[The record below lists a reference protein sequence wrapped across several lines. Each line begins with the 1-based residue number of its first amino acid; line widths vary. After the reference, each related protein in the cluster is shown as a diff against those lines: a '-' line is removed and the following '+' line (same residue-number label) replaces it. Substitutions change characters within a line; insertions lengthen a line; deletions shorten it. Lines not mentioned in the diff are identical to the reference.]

1 MEQQES
7 IFNKIED
14 FLKANSK
21 TLIHVNFE
29 LYEHINCDQDI
40 VQISSKFAECTEI
53 KTLNLDIACWHVQD
67 DQIKLLFGDLPGFKN
82 MDNLKLNLSYNRISL
97 SGVQILGVFFKKCTM
112 LKQLLIDFYGNKI
125 DSKLASQLVEVIS
138 QVKSIQQLE
147 LLFGKNKIKDE
158 ETLTFCNS
166 LQSLGNQLISLNIRL
181 SENKISDEGAIG
193 LGQALSEFKKLIY
206 LDLQLQENKIGN
218 QGVSSIARGLSKSTQ
233 IKILALILH
242 QNEIGNDGAQSI
254 GEALKNLKS
263 LTKLELWLKGNK
275 IDDIGILSIANS
287 LSICTHLES
296 LQLSLYDNYI
306 SDEGYLKFNEYLN
319 MMPSLLNLEFSFS
332 QSEKLLKS
340 RDILNCKNIKVLT
353 LNIYECKTKREKI
366 EHKTKALKI
375 KRLVQLNINDY

>member
-1 MEQQES
+1 MK
-7 IFNKIED
+7 FNY
-14 FLKANSK
+14 FLEYKS
-21 TLIHVNFE
+21 
-29 LYEHINCDQDI
+29 EHINCDQDI

-82 MDNLKLNLSYNRISL
+82 MDNLKLNLS
-97 SGVQILGVFFKKCTM
+97 
-112 LKQLLIDFYGNKI
+112 
-125 DSKLASQLVEVIS
+125 
-138 QVKSIQQLE
+138 
-147 LLFGKNKIKDE
+147 
-158 ETLTFCNS
+158 
-166 LQSLGNQLISLNIRL
+166 
-181 SENKISDEGAIG
+181 ENKISDEGAIG

-218 QGVSSIARGLSKSTQ
+218 QGVSSIARGLSKR
-233 IKILALILH
+233 
-242 QNEIGNDGAQSI
+242 NDGAQSI

-263 LTKLELWLKGNK
+263 LTKLELWLN
-275 IDDIGILSIANS
+275 
-287 LSICTHLES
+287 
-296 LQLSLYDNYI
+296 
-306 SDEGYLKFNEYLN
+306 
-319 MMPSLLNLEFSFS
+319 